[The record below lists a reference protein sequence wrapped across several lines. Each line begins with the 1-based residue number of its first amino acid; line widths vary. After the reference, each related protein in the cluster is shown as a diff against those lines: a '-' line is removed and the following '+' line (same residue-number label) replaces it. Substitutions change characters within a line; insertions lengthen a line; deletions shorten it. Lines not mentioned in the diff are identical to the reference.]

1 MKTTTKT
8 TPTATITFY
17 HPPSPSQ
24 TPPPPPS
31 TQLPPPPAPPPTQP
45 SPSPSPKHLLLT
57 SPLSPFHRRALL
69 LLLQIPPG
77 YVTTYAT
84 ISAFLHSSPRAV
96 GNALRRNPFAPAVP
110 CHRVVAHDRRL
121 GGFKGKVGWRDG
133 EEADTLREKRAL
145 LVKEGVKFGR
155 DGRVDEGSVWGDFV

>member
-17 HPPSPSQ
+17 HPTSPSP
-24 TPPPPPS
+24 TPPPS
-31 TQLPPPPAPPPTQP
+31 TQPLPPPPLATSTPSTPTP
-45 SPSPSPKHLLLT
+45 EETLLT
-57 SPLSPFHRRALL
+57 TSTLSPFQRRTLL

-77 YVTTYAT
+77 HVTTYAT
-84 ISAFLHSSPRAV
+84 LAAFLASSPRAV

-133 EEADTLREKRAL
+133 EEAETLREKRAL
-145 LVKEGVKFGR
+145 LVGEGVKFGR
-155 DGRVDEGSVWGDFV
+155 DGRVEEGSVWGGFV

>member
-17 HPPSPSQ
+17 HPTSPSP
-24 TPPPPPS
+24 TPPPS
-31 TQLPPPPAPPPTQP
+31 TQPLPPPPLATSTPSTPTP
-45 SPSPSPKHLLLT
+45 EETLLLT
-57 SPLSPFHRRALL
+57 TSTLSPFQRRTLL

-77 YVTTYAT
+77 HVTTYAT
-84 ISAFLHSSPRAV
+84 LAAFLASSPRAV

-133 EEADTLREKRAL
+133 EEAETLREKRAL
-145 LVKEGVKFGR
+145 LVGEGVKFGK
-155 DGRVDEGSVWGDFV
+155 DGRVEEGSVWGGFV

>member
-17 HPPSPSQ
+17 HPTSPSPS
-24 TPPPPPS
+24 PPPS
-31 TQLPPPPAPPPTQP
+31 TQPPPQTSPPSTPPET
-45 SPSPSPKHLLLT
+45 LLLT
-57 SPLSPFHRRALL
+57 TPTLSPFQRRTLL

-77 YVTTYAT
+77 HVTTYAT
-84 ISAFLHSSPRAV
+84 LAAFLDSSPRAV

-133 EEADTLREKRAL
+133 EEAETLREKRAL
-145 LVKEGVKFGR
+145 LVEEGVKFGR
-155 DGRVDEGSVWGDFV
+155 DGRVEEGSVWGGFV